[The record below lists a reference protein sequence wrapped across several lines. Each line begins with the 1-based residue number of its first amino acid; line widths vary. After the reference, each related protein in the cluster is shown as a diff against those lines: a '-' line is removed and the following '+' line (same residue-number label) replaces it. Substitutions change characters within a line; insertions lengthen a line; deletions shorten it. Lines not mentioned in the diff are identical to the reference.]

1 MQRLG
6 PGEETKKKRFDRDP
20 VRLESEKRVFLGAGG
35 EFPAKNVGSGDDAEA
50 GDGGGQRREK
60 EFRER
65 EYRSL

>member
-1 MQRLG
+1 MQRLR
-6 PGEETKKKRFDRDP
+6 ERKQKNP

-35 EFPAKNVGSGDDAEA
+35 EFPAKNAGSGGVAEA